1 MEFIFISRFDFYF
14 WVLLEDIK
22 QFSDEFI
29 ALLMLVWK
37 YTLQTIER
45 RIFENF
51 WKIKYYNIILEAIT
65 NF

>member
-29 ALLMLVWK
+29 ALLMFVWK

>member
-29 ALLMLVWK
+29 PLLMFVWK

-51 WKIKYYNIILEAIT
+51 WKIKYYNIILDAIT

>member
-29 ALLMLVWK
+29 PLLMFVWK